1 MPAVS
6 VVGDPEDRGDLLGG
20 EVGAALLDGPWRLT
34 TPTSSA
40 CRSTRQWARVRRWR
54 GCRRLRRSRSGP
66 PPGRGPPRPTSS
78 ASPPHLSPASLGAA
92 HASPRRRLACRGVTT
107 FADVLARRLRAEPGQ
122 PLVTYYDLRTGER
135 VELSVTTYAN
145 WVAKAASLLAEEHG
159 LERGQR
165 LRVDLPT
172 HWLGPVFL
180 GAAWA
185 VGLVVTER
193 RRSRRRG
200 VRAGRPRTVGAVRRP
215 GAGARVLAAA
225 DGGALRGRRCRR
237 ASTTSAWRSGPSRT
251 PSRRGTRPRGR
262 DPATDRLTHDELW
275 SRVAAGTSHYP
286 GGGRLLST
294 ANPASPSGL
303 ASLTGPLGG
312 SGSVVLVSGAPVDD
326 PADDEV
332 SRVFDSERCTGRYEP
347 D

>member
-1 MPAVS
+1 M
-6 VVGDPEDRGDLLGG
+6 
-20 EVGAALLDGPWRLT
+20 
-34 TPTSSA
+34 
-40 CRSTRQWARVRRWR
+40 
-54 GCRRLRRSRSGP
+54 
-66 PPGRGPPRPTSS
+66 
-78 ASPPHLSPASLGAA
+78 
-92 HASPRRRLACRGVTT
+92 TT

-180 GAAWA
+180 GAAWT
-185 VGLVVTER
+185 VGLVVTEDDDADAVVCGPAGLAR
-193 RRSRRRG
+193 WTPYADRVPVLACSLLPMG
-200 VRAGRPRTVGAVRRP
+200 VRFAEPLPVGVHDVGLEVWSQPDAFTPWDPPAGT
-215 GAGARVLAAA
+215 
-225 DGGALRGRRCRR
+225 
-237 ASTTSAWRSGPSRT
+237 
-251 PSRRGTRPRGR
+251 

-275 SRVAAGTSHYP
+275 GLAAAGTSHHP

-312 SGSVVLVSGAPVDD
+312 SGSVVLVSGAPADD